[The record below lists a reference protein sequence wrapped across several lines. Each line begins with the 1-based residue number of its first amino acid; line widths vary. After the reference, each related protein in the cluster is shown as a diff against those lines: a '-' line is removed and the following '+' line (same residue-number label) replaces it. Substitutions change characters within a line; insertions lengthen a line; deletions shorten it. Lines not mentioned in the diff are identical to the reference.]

1 MGWKPNWNNVAY
13 YGGMGALGLATFGA
27 GNALA
32 GGMGITAGGG
42 LLGLSGA
49 NTATLMGLAA
59 AHQTNQLYAAQFGAQ
74 QQAPAQ
80 QVAQDT
86 TIPEMQEP
94 DQATLNAQRRAERL
108 AQGRQ
113 GSIKTSGL
121 GLPGGG
127 AAFAQKQLLG
137 S

>member
-13 YGGMGALGLATFGA
+13 YGGMGALGLATFGI
-27 GNALA
+27 GNALVA
-32 GGMGITAGGG
+32 GMGMGAGGG
-42 LLGLSGA
+42 VLGLSGA
-49 NTATLMGLAA
+49 ASTTLAGLAA
-59 AHQTNQLYAAQFGAQ
+59 SHATTQEYMARFGSAVKN
-74 QQAPAQ
+74 
-80 QVAQDT
+80 VAQGDT
-86 TIPEMQEP
+86 PATVVSEFTEP

-113 GSIKTSGL
+113 GSIKTGGL

-137 S
+137 G

>member
-27 GNALA
+27 GSALA

-49 NTATLMGLAA
+49 STATLMGLAA
-59 AHQTNQLYAAQFGAQ
+59 AQTANQQYVAQFGAQ
-74 QQAPAQ
+74 QAQPQ

-113 GSIKTSGL
+113 GSIKTGGL

-137 S
+137 R

>member
-49 NTATLMGLAA
+49 STATLMGLAA
-59 AHQTNQLYAAQFGAQ
+59 AQQANNLYVSQFGSQQAAQPQQTAQ
-74 QQAPAQ
+74 AT
-80 QVAQDT
+80 V
-86 TIPEMQEP
+86 IPEMQEP
-94 DQATLNAQRRAERL
+94 DQATVNAQRRAERL

-113 GSIKTSGL
+113 GSIKTGGL

-137 S
+137 G